1 MLTSLRFFWGPALL
15 LALTALARPAQAQ
28 DAAVLAVQTLTQ
40 LPIPAGAPHVVRA
53 VVQNNGTTAL
63 ANLPVTLTVAGANA
77 FANTQ
82 TVAALAPGASATVSF
97 AAFAPTATGTNTLTV
112 AVPPDTNPANDSRS
126 VTQVVN
132 TSTYSYADPGG
143 TTGGRGFFSTIVDR
157 AFACRYTVNSPVAV
171 TQVRSYIVNN
181 GGLPSSDPA
190 STIGKTV
197 YGVVVDAGTGDL
209 LARSADYVITAAD
222 INTYVALPL
231 TTLVAVPAG
240 RDMYVGMV
248 QLYPTGQTVTYFPFG
263 QQPDAPGRTGAFY
276 NVPTTGGAGA
286 DIGVGIQGKF
296 MMEAVTAPAT
306 VPAQDAAVLAVRTL
320 TQLPIPAGAPHVVRA
335 VVSNRGT
342 AALANLPVTLT
353 VGGANAFSNVQTV
366 AALAPGASVTVSFA
380 AFTPTAT
387 GTNTIAV
394 NVPPDGN
401 TANDSRSVTQ
411 VVNTTTYSYADPGG
425 ATGTASLGVAVDGAA
440 LACRYSVN
448 SPLNVTQ
455 VRSYI
460 INGGGGL
467 SGPTSTIG
475 KTVYGVVVD
484 AATNALLARSA
495 DRVLTAADINTYVS
509 LPLTTLVS
517 VPAGTDLLV
526 GMVQLTPPGQAVAYV
541 PFGAQ
546 AVGPPRPG
554 TFYALNTNA
563 LDPPTDLALLPNGQL
578 RLMIEAVTAPAAP
591 CPGPTSLTVAAVTAT
606 SATLTFTPP
615 AGAGAYT
622 LTYAANGG
630 PPTTLTPAPT
640 GSPVVLGGLSP
651 ATPYVVTLTSA
662 CGGGQTSLTAAVG
675 FNTPQPAAPYA
686 TLPVNESFEG
696 TWLSVAAVR
705 DAPTNNWRNT
715 PATGVRAWRRDDD
728 GASAGWFNNLGAY
741 APAGSRGA
749 RSARF
754 NSYNAPLAATGTLDL
769 YVNLG
774 AAGPKTLSFDYVNVD
789 GNDRLDV
796 LVSTDGGA
804 TFGATPVL
812 TVGVSPAFTFRT
824 VSLASTSAT
833 TVIRFRATSDFGDT
847 DIGLDN
853 VRLALVT
860 GTRSEALAAQVGL
873 YPNPA
878 RGGFTLAVPA
888 GPLATASATLF
899 NALGQAVQAQRL
911 HLPAAGGMAGFDVRG
926 LAAGVYTLQL
936 LTGETLVVK
945 RVVLE

>member
-1 MLTSLRFFWGPALL
+1 V
-15 LALTALARPAQAQ
+15 
-28 DAAVLAVQTLTQ
+28 VL
-40 LPIPAGAPHVVRA
+40 
-53 VVQNNGTTAL
+53 
-63 ANLPVTLTVAGANA
+63 
-77 FANTQ
+77 
-82 TVAALAPGASATVSF
+82 
-97 AAFAPTATGTNTLTV
+97 
-112 AVPPDTNPANDSRS
+112 
-126 VTQVVN
+126 
-132 TSTYSYADPGG
+132 
-143 TTGGRGFFSTIVDR
+143 
-157 AFACRYTVNSPVAV
+157 
-171 TQVRSYIVNN
+171 
-181 GGLPSSDPA
+181 
-190 STIGKTV
+190 
-197 YGVVVDAGTGDL
+197 DAGTGDL

-222 INTYVALPL
+222 INTYVALPP

-240 RDMYVGMV
+240 TDLFVGMV
-248 QLYPTGQTVTYFPFG
+248 QVYPAGQTVPYFPFG
-263 QQPDAPGRTGAFY
+263 QQPDGPGRTGAFY
-276 NVPTTGGAGA
+276 SVSSTDPSVRN
-286 DIGVGIQGKF
+286 DIGVAIQGKF

-335 VVSNRGT
+335 VISNRGT

-387 GTNTIAV
+387 GTNTVAV

-425 ATGTASLGVAVDGAA
+425 ATGTAALGVAVDGTA

-460 INGGGGL
+460 INGGGQP

-517 VPAGTDLLV
+517 VPTGTDLLV
-526 GMVQLTPPGQAVAYV
+526 GMVQLTPPGQTVAYV
-541 PFGAQ
+541 PFGTQ

-554 TFYALNTNA
+554 TFYFLNTNT
-563 LDPPTDLALLPNGQL
+563 LDQPIDIALLPNGQL
-578 RLMIEAVTAPAAP
+578 RPMIEAVTAPAAP

-622 LTYAANGG
+622 LTYTANGG

-640 GSPVVLGGLSP
+640 GSPVVLSGLSP
-651 ATPYVVTLTSA
+651 ATPYAVTLTSA
-662 CGGGQTSLTAAVG
+662 CGGGQTALAAAVG
-675 FNTPQPAAPYA
+675 FNTPQPATPYA
-686 TLPVNESFEG
+686 TLPVSESFEG

-728 GASAGWFNNLGAY
+728 GASAGWLTNLGAY
-741 APAGSRGA
+741 VPTSSRGA

-754 NSYNAPLAATGTLDL
+754 NSYDAPLAATGTLDL

-804 TFGATPVL
+804 TFAPTPVL
-812 TVGVSPAFTFRT
+812 TAGVSPAFTFRT
-824 VSLASTSAT
+824 VTLASTSAT
-833 TVIRFRATSDFGDT
+833 TVIRFRATSDYGIT

-853 VRLALVT
+853 VRLTLGLA
-860 GTRSEALAAQVGL
+860 TRSEALAAQVGL

-878 RGGFTLAVPA
+878 RGSFTLAVPA
-888 GPLATASATLF
+888 GPPATATATLH
-899 NALGQAVQAQRL
+899 NALGQVVQAQRL
-911 HLPAAGGMAGFDVRG
+911 HLPAAGGMAAFDVRG
-926 LAAGVYTLQL
+926 LAPGVYTLQL